1 MCVLLDQKEMTIP
14 WTKCSERMPRAG
26 GTVIVRDKVLGIV
39 VIISSSFL
47 NEICETC
54 DTRLI
59 YIKGCMEWAQYTP
72 EAWAELNRE

>member
-1 MCVLLDQKEMTIP
+1 MTIL
-14 WTKCSERMPRAG
+14 WTNCSERMPQAG
-26 GTVIVRDKVLGIV
+26 GTVIVRDMVLGTNT
-39 VIISSSFL
+39 IILSSLL

-72 EAWAELNRE
+72 EAWAELNK